1 MQHLPMRAARR
12 RGFTLVEL
20 VVVMVVMGIL
30 GAIGAARFF
39 DRKAFDA
46 VEFADQ
52 AKAMLRYAQKVA
64 IAQNR
69 PVFVRLDGAGIA
81 LCFNLDVDAGCGA
94 ANRLIPAAGFND
106 QGSATL
112 AACQQQ
118 SAWYCIGVPAGLA
131 YALAPAAAYIAPR
144 NYFYFDAQGKP
155 YSATDTVGNDAS
167 TFSPLLI
174 RITGDG
180 TNHDVT
186 VEQETGYVH

>member
-1 MQHLPMRAARR
+1 MRAARR

-20 VVVMVVMGIL
+20 VVVMVIMGIL

-81 LCFNLDVDAGCGA
+81 LCFNLDVDAACGA
-94 ANRLIPAAGFND
+94 SNRLIPAAGFND
-106 QGSATL
+106 QSSATL

-118 SAWYCIGVPAGLA
+118 GVWSCIGVPTGLA
-131 YALAPAAAYIAPR
+131 YALAPASAYIAPG
-144 NYFYFDAQGKP
+144 NYFYFDARGKP
-155 YSATDTVGNDAS
+155 YSAMDPRGNDAS

-186 VEQETGYVH
+186 LEQETGYVH